1 MREGF
6 SLSIATLL
14 GAVMPLAFAPYS
26 IWPVALIS
34 PALLFLLVD
43 REMPM
48 RRLFLHGWLFGN
60 GYFGFGIY
68 WTYNSLHDFGQAPPL
83 VAALIAALLIVYLAI
98 FPACCLCA
106 WQWCKRKF
114 GQPAIWLL
122 PIFWFAFEWLRGWLI
137 TGMPWL
143 TIGYAYTESPLSS
156 FGAIV
161 GVYGVGALGIL
172 MSVSLMLIMRKS
184 YKPVIT
190 IVLIPVVGVLLQN
203 IQWTEEKGEPIKVA
217 IVQGNIPQEIKW
229 RYEQRQN
236 IFNVYWRE
244 TIKLWDN
251 DLIVWPETALPGRS
265 EDIQESIIKP
275 VSTEVI
281 NQNSQILTGVI
292 VSDEANRRYY
302 NSLMLLGEQQ
312 GVYHKRHLVI
322 FGEYYPM
329 RWLLDFL
336 SGWINIPYS
345 DMTHGPEDQP
355 LLSVKELK
363 LGLSICFENV
373 FSRNIM
379 RDLPDANLL
388 VNVSNDAW
396 FGNSLAPHQHLQMA
410 QMRSIEAGRAM
421 VRSTNTGISAFIDDR
436 GRIVQVSEQFK
447 MQTLTDFVQG
457 RTGVTPFYYFE
468 KIQGWLAILI
478 VIAIITSLV
487 SLGRKHLS

>member
-1 MREGF
+1 MRQAY
-6 SLSIATLL
+6 SLSIASLL

-34 PALLFLLVD
+34 PTLLIILVD
-43 REMPM
+43 RNMSL

-83 VAALIAALLIVYLAI
+83 VAAFIAALLVIYLAL

-106 WQWCKRKF
+106 WQWCNRKI
-114 GQPAIWLL
+114 GNRAIWLL
-122 PIFWFAFEWLRGWLI
+122 PIFWFSFEWFRGWLL

-143 TIGYAYTESPLSS
+143 SLGYAYTESPLSA

-161 GVYGVGALGIL
+161 GVYGVGALGLL
-172 MSVSLMLIMRKS
+172 MSISLVQVVRGRRYLALAPIF
-184 YKPVIT
+184 
-190 IVLIPVVGVLLQN
+190 LIPVAGMLLQN
-203 IQWTEEKGEPIKVA
+203 IQWTEEKSEPLNVV

-229 RYEQRQN
+229 RYEQRQS

-244 TIKLWDN
+244 TLKLWDS

-265 EDIQESIIKP
+265 EEIQESILQP
-275 VSTEVI
+275 VSDEAVK
-281 NQNSQILTGVI
+281 QNSQILTGII
-292 VSDEANRRYY
+292 VSDKANQRYH
-302 NSLMLLGEQQ
+302 NSLMLLGEQG

-336 SGWINIPYS
+336 RGWINIPYS
-345 DMTHGPEDQP
+345 DMTPGSDAQP
-355 LLSVKELK
+355 QLSVKGLK

-373 FSRNIM
+373 FSRDIM

-410 QMRSIEAGRAM
+410 QMRAIEAGRAM
-421 VRSTNTGISAFIDDR
+421 IRSTNTGISAFIDDR
-436 GRIVQVSEQFK
+436 GQIMQKSEQFK
-447 MQTLTDFVQG
+447 TQTLTETVQG
-457 RTGVTPFYYFE
+457 RMGVTPFYYFARV
-468 KIQGWLAILI
+468 QGILAISILAVLI
-478 VIAIITSLV
+478 FLV
-487 SLGRKHLS
+487 VRKRA